1 MMKKILT
8 VFILACLSCV
18 VYAQDNVIDEIVW
31 VVGDDAILRSDIESQ
46 RLYLQNEGQRFDG
59 DPYCVL
65 PEQMAIQKLFLNQA
79 KIDSVEVSE
88 NQVIQETDRWINF
101 AINQM
106 GSKEKLEE
114 YAEFFEMR
122 HCRGDENLA
131 KEYGQVYERVEE
143 LLLRLEGLLGEE
155 KADRKNYIQILEA
168 GFEEI
173 RVGVI
178 PATADQVMIGDL
190 TRSRLESVK
199 VLFFAGLNEGLVPQR
214 KSGGSLLTDTDREIF
229 RSFDMELA
237 PTAREDSCI
246 QKFYLYMNLTKP
258 EEFLH
263 ISYSKVSSDGKTL
276 RPAYLVWDLKK
287 LFPKLVVTEE
297 EALLMTQRELTPG
310 EGLEFVIR
318 GVRDRYLGV
327 DESWKELYTWYRQN
341 EGQKVDRILDA
352 GFFKKKPDAL
362 TGEEAAE
369 LYGEKKQFS
378 VTRMERFSACAYA
391 HFLTYGLHLSD
402 RERYEFEAMDLGNI
416 AHQSMERFA
425 RKAQEKRMPWPKLEE
440 VQRDAMIEESVEES
454 IKDYGNTVLYST
466 ARNEYMIV
474 RIKQLIRRSVW
485 ALTRQ
490 MEKGDFEPS
499 GYEMNFG
506 SGKIDRVDTCED
518 EDVVYVKVTDYK
530 TGMKSFD
537 IVALYHGLQ
546 MQLPVYL
553 NAALELEERRASG
566 KTVEPAGIFYYRI
579 KDPIVDRE
587 KDDHALEE
595 KILKE
600 LRLDGMINA
609 KEEVIEHL
617 EHQLSGTSVLNP
629 IGKNKDGS
637 LNRYSKVL
645 PPEAFAAM
653 LSYTKKKEARVK
665 RQIYAGEVQANP
677 YELNGSTGCDY
688 CAYRDIC
695 GFDPRLDGY
704 AYRSLEKYSKEEV
717 IRRMEEEIE
726 NREEPS

>member
-1 MMKKILT
+1 
-8 VFILACLSCV
+8 
-18 VYAQDNVIDEIVW
+18 
-31 VVGDDAILRSDIESQ
+31 
-46 RLYLQNEGQRFDG
+46 
-59 DPYCVL
+59 
-65 PEQMAIQKLFLNQA
+65 
-79 KIDSVEVSE
+79 
-88 NQVIQETDRWINF
+88 
-101 AINQM
+101 
-106 GSKEKLEE
+106 
-114 YAEFFEMR
+114 
-122 HCRGDENLA
+122 
-131 KEYGQVYERVEE
+131 
-143 LLLRLEGLLGEE
+143 
-155 KADRKNYIQILEA
+155 
-168 GFEEI
+168 
-173 RVGVI
+173 
-178 PATADQVMIGDL
+178 
-190 TRSRLESVK
+190 
-199 VLFFAGLNEGLVPQR
+199 
-214 KSGGSLLTDTDREIF
+214 
-229 RSFDMELA
+229 
-237 PTAREDSCI
+237 
-246 QKFYLYMNLTKP
+246 
-258 EEFLH
+258 
-263 ISYSKVSSDGKTL
+263 
-276 RPAYLVWDLKK
+276 
-287 LFPKLVVTEE
+287 
-297 EALLMTQRELTPG
+297 MTQRELTPG

-425 RKAQEKRMPWPKLEE
+425 RKAQEKRMSWPKLEE

-553 NAALELEERRASG
+553 NAALELEERRAPG
-566 KTVEPAGIFYYRI
+566 KTVEPAGIFIIGSKTRSWT
-579 KDPIVDRE
+579 E
-587 KDDHALEE
+587 K
-595 KILKE
+595 K
-600 LRLDGMINA
+600 MIM
-609 KEEVIEHL
+609 HW
-617 EHQLSGTSVLNP
+617 
-629 IGKNKDGS
+629 
-637 LNRYSKVL
+637 
-645 PPEAFAAM
+645 
-653 LSYTKKKEARVK
+653 
-665 RQIYAGEVQANP
+665 
-677 YELNGSTGCDY
+677 
-688 CAYRDIC
+688 
-695 GFDPRLDGY
+695 
-704 AYRSLEKYSKEEV
+704 
-717 IRRMEEEIE
+717 RR
-726 NREEPS
+726 RF